1 MRTGKNPPFSKKC
14 HRTQLGCSFIF
25 ILLSVALFVI
35 LKPLRFALRSLN
47 LQACLQI
54 RLKRGLFL
62 LADFLPNPFV
72 SVLRE
77 NRLDDFCF
85 WHFEFARGSA

>member
-1 MRTGKNPPFSKKC
+1 MRTGKNPPFSKQC
-14 HRTQLGCSFIF
+14 QRTQLGCFSF
-25 ILLSVALFVI
+25 LFFFLWCGFSF
-35 LKPLRFALRSLN
+35 LKPLRNALRSLN

-85 WHFEFARGSA
+85 WHFEFARGRA